1 MRSFYLTNS
10 ALYIY
15 MTNGATLAIFLN
27 ENSGKVYYRLKI
39 DTVSQVKHT
48 GIYLGTDRFG
58 THYMMHNHFEN
69 GRPCIVT
76 FQGFAKGKEYYE
88 YNINPE
94 NAPFLVIE
102 IGLNEILRGE
112 RYDSVNYNCQTF
124 INLACLNKRKSDD
137 VDKWIGR
144 VVVGSLLFFGIA
156 AIAGG
161 KR

>member
-1 MRSFYLTNS
+1 MRSFHITNNT
-10 ALYIY
+10 LFIY
-15 MTNGATLAIFLN
+15 MTNGATLVIFLN
-27 ENSGKVYYRLKI
+27 ENSGKVYYRFKI

-48 GIYLGTDRFG
+48 GIYLGTDMNG
-58 THYMMHNHFEN
+58 VHYMMHNHYEN
-69 GRPCIVT
+69 SRPCIVT
-76 FQGFAKGKEYYE
+76 LDGFRKGKDFYE
-88 YNINPE
+88 YTINPLNSSLE
-94 NAPFLVIE
+94 VIE
-102 IGLNEILRGE
+102 IGLKEVLRGE

-124 INLACLNKRKSDD
+124 VNIACINKRKSDD